1 MNKID
6 IIKRLFFNYTKK
18 HINKI
23 ILSVF
28 FALLVA
34 GSTSAIAYLLDPA
47 IKKIFIEKDQALIII
62 IPIFI
67 IVAFAVK
74 GFSLYVAKV
83 LMIGVS
89 EEVRK
94 DLQCDMLNN
103 LVEAD
108 TKLIDGKH
116 TGKFI
121 SNITNDVSHITNLIS
136 TAVLNIFKDSL
147 TLIGLLIVM
156 FFQNW
161 KLSLVALIMIP
172 LATFAARTLGKRI
185 GKVATEQMLRA
196 GILNTYLIELF
207 KNHKLIK
214 IFQQEKYEKI
224 RAEKFINDVK
234 EKTIKIATVYVRS
247 SPIMETLTGIMIAVL
262 IFYSG
267 KLVLKNEID
276 INNFFSFLAAM
287 MLAYQP
293 VRSLAT
299 LNITISQG
307 LSAAKRILPVI
318 DEKSELVQNKDDSE
332 IKVDTG
338 NIEFKN
344 VSFKYEKKNEIDI
357 NNFFSFLAA
366 MMLAYQPVRSLAT
379 LNITISQGLSAATR
393 ILPIIDEK
401 SELQENKNSTEIKV
415 NAGDVEFKNVSFKYE
430 KERKNN
436 TLNSVNIKML
446 GGKMTSIVGHS
457 GAGKSTILNLI
468 PRFYDAISGDIEID
482 NQSIYNCTIS
492 SLRKNISL
500 VSQDTTLFDD
510 TIRNNIAY
518 ANLGASQKEIEEAAK
533 YSYASEFIEKL
544 PNKYETIIG
553 ENGTRLSGGEKQRLS
568 IARAMLK
575 KSQIILLDEATS
587 SLDAE
592 TENKIQD
599 AINFLTKDRTTIVI
613 AHRLSTILN
622 SDKIYVIDAGT
633 VVGEGTHDQL
643 LANSK
648 VYKNFYEK
656 QIKKV

>member
-6 IIKRLFFNYTKK
+6 IIKRLFFDYTKK

-67 IVAFAVK
+67 IAAFAIK

-161 KLSLVALIMIP
+161 KLSLVAIIMIP

-224 RAEKFINDVK
+224 RAERFINDVK
-234 EKTIKIATVYVRS
+234 EKSIKIATVYVRA

-318 DEKSELVQNKDDSE
+318 DKKSELIQNKDGSE

-344 VSFKYEKKNEIDI
+344 VSFKYEK
-357 NNFFSFLAA
+357 
-366 MMLAYQPVRSLAT
+366 
-379 LNITISQGLSAATR
+379 
-393 ILPIIDEK
+393 
-401 SELQENKNSTEIKV
+401 
-415 NAGDVEFKNVSFKYE
+415 E
-430 KERKNN
+430 KEIR
-436 TLNSVNIKML
+436 TLNSVSIKML

-468 PRFYDAISGDIEID
+468 PRFYDAISGDIQID
-482 NQSIYNCTIS
+482 NQSIYKCTIQ

-518 ANLGASQKEIEEAAK
+518 ANLNASQKEIEEAAK
-533 YSYASEFIEKL
+533 YSFASEFIEKL

-622 SDKIYVIDAGT
+622 SDKIYVIDSGR
-633 VVGEGTHDQL
+633 VVDEGNHEQL